1 MTSLRFHAP
10 YMEWAK
16 HRPSPRWD
24 LAGSNILA
32 CSIDDLPGA
41 RDAIAFE
48 GHNEDGYPPLLDS
61 IAARYGVTATQ
72 VTTAQGA
79 SGANFLVCAALL
91 EPGDDVLVEMPGY
104 DPLLGTPRLFGARVN
119 RFTRDFRDHF
129 ALDPDRVRRA
139 LTPRTRLIVV
149 TTPHNPS
156 GVIADPEA
164 LNEIGRI
171 AERNGAHVLLDEV
184 YLDASASSSRAESTS
199 GLTFAARS
207 DAFACT
213 NSLTKSFGLSGL
225 RCGWILSAPDV
236 AERIR
241 RARDVV
247 DGTGSIVTERLSTL
261 AFTHFDRLLARTRK
275 LLATNGQMVREF
287 LDSRSDLEC
296 APSGGT
302 VGFPRLRGTDD
313 STTFA
318 ARLLAERE
326 TAIVP
331 GHFFQAPAHFRLGF
345 GGATESL
352 RGGLDAIAAALDQA

>member
-1 MTSLRFHAP
+1 
-10 YMEWAK
+10 MEWAK

-48 GHNEDGYPPLLDS
+48 GHNEDGYAPLLDS
-61 IAARYGVTATQ
+61 IAARYGVTTTQ

-91 EPGDDVLVEMPGY
+91 EAGDDVLVEMPGY
-104 DPLLGTPRLFGARVN
+104 DPLLGTPRLLGARVN
-119 RFTRDFRDHF
+119 RFTRDSADHF

-139 LTPRTRLIVV
+139 MTARTRLIVV

-156 GVIADPEA
+156 GVIADPAA

-184 YLDASASSSRAESTS
+184 YLDASASSSRADSTS

-207 DAFACT
+207 EAFACT

-261 AFTHFDRLLARTRK
+261 AFTQFDRLLARARK
-275 LLATNGQMVREF
+275 LLAINGQMVREF
-287 LDSRSDLEC
+287 LDSRPDLDC

-302 VGFPRLRGTDD
+302 VVFPRLRGTDD
-313 STTFA
+313 STSFA
-318 ARLLAERE
+318 ERLLAERE

-345 GGATESL
+345 CGATESL
-352 RGGLDAIAAALDQA
+352 RGGLDAIAAALDEA